1 MRFLPL
7 VWRNLLRRK
16 VRTTFTLLSVFVAF
30 VLFGI
35 LMAIKVAFSAGVTIA
50 GAERLVMID
59 KVSLINPI
67 PLSYMQRIAST
78 EGVAGFSIV
87 PVRH

>member
-1 MRFLPL
+1 MKFFPL

-35 LMAIKVAFSAGVTIA
+35 LMAIRMAFGAGVDHRRGRPA
-50 GAERLVMID
+50 DDDRQDLADQPDPAV
-59 KVSLINPI
+59 VPS
-67 PLSYMQRIAST
+67 SASRRPKASPT
-78 EGVAGFSIV
+78 
-87 PVRH
+87 